1 MEQYQGT
8 VSFDGPDDTIYLEID
23 IDDLDSPT
31 WIGRGT
37 VGSEVPGI
45 TEVGKY
51 VVKLVDNPHPRR
63 GQTAQAAVETEVE
76 DGVLRLVGRRP
87 FS

>member
-1 MEQYQGT
+1 MEKYQGT
-8 VSFDGPDDTIYLEID
+8 VSFDGPDDTVYLEID
-23 IDDLDSPT
+23 IDDLDSAT
-31 WIGRGT
+31 WIGVGS
-37 VGSEVPGI
+37 VGSEVPGV

-63 GQTAQAAVETEVE
+63 GQTALADVEIEVE
-76 DGVLRLVGRRP
+76 DGVLRLVGRAP

>member
-8 VSFDGPDDTIYLEID
+8 VSFDGPDDTVYLEID
-23 IDDLDSPT
+23 IDDLDSEK
-31 WIGRGT
+31 WIGVGS
-37 VGSEVPGI
+37 VGSEVPGV

-63 GQTAQAAVETEVE
+63 GQTALADVEIEVE
-76 DGVLRLVGRRP
+76 DGVLRLVGRAP